1 MGPQQ
6 KKISYYGHVGA
17 S

>member
-6 KKISYYGHVGA
+6 KKKVCW
-17 S
+17 